1 LTDLRLSYLA
11 PGLQGLLILLV
22 LAAAGFDLRQRR
34 IPNWLAASGL
44 VLGIAMNVFLY
55 ETAGLWTSLKGAGL
69 ALLVY
74 VPLFA
79 LRAMGAGD
87 AKLMAAVGSIT
98 GPMNWLGIMIL
109 TSVFGGLIAVVLV
122 LGKGRVRQTLN
133 NLTLILTSWRFRHL
147 PYNLSPELDVGS
159 SQGLRLP
166 HAVSI
171 FLGSIAFLVAAAIWA
186 PR

>member
-1 LTDLRLSYLA
+1 LSYLQ
-11 PGLQGLLILLV
+11 PGLQSLLLLLV
-22 LAAAGFDLRQRR
+22 LIAAVFDLRERR

-44 VLGIAMNVFLY
+44 LLGIAGNSILFGIS
-55 ETAGLWTSLKGAGL
+55 GLWTSLEGAGL

-87 AKLMAAVGSIT
+87 AKLMAAIGAIT
-98 GPMNWLGIMIL
+98 GPMNWIGILVL
-109 TSVFGGLIAVVLV
+109 TCLFGGLLAVLLV
-122 LGKGRVRQTLN
+122 LARGRVYHTLG
-133 NLTLILTSWRFRHL
+133 NLRLILTSWRFHHL
-147 PYNLSPELDVGS
+147 PYQVSPELDVGS
-159 SQGLRLP
+159 EKALRLP

-171 FLGSIAFLVAAAIWA
+171 FLGTVSYLVAAAIWA

>member
-1 LTDLRLSYLA
+1 MTYPA
-11 PGLQGLLILLV
+11 PGLQALLV
-22 LAAAGFDLRQRR
+22 LLVSVAALYDLRQRR
-34 IPNWLAASGL
+34 IPNWLSAAGL
-44 VLGIAMNVFLY
+44 LLGFAMNTFLF
-55 ETAGLWTSLKGAGL
+55 ESAGFWTSLEGAAL
-69 ALLVY
+69 ALVVY

-98 GPMNWLGIMIL
+98 GPMNWIGVMIL
-109 TSVFGGLIAVVLV
+109 TALCGGVLAVLLV
-122 LGKGRVRQTLN
+122 LGKGRVRHTLQ
-133 NLTLILTSWRFRHL
+133 NLKLILTSWRFHHM

-159 SQGLRLP
+159 EKALRLP

-171 FLGSIAFLVAAAIWA
+171 LLGSICFLMAAAIWA

>member
-1 LTDLRLSYLA
+1 MSYLA
-11 PGLQGLLILLV
+11 PGLQGLLLLLV
-22 LAAAGFDLRQRR
+22 VAAALFDLRQRR
-34 IPNWLAASGL
+34 IPNWLAAGGL
-44 VLGIAMNVFLY
+44 LLGIGMNTFLF
-55 ETAGLWTSLKGAGL
+55 ESAGLWSSLEGAGL
-69 ALLVY
+69 ALLIY

-98 GPMNWLGIMIL
+98 GPMNWLGILVL
-109 TSVFGGLIAVVLV
+109 TALFGGVLAVLLV
-122 LGKGRVRQTLN
+122 LGKGRVRHTLA
-133 NLTLILTSWRFRHL
+133 NLKLILTSWHFHHL

-159 SQGLRLP
+159 EQALRLP

-171 FLGSIAFLVAAAIWA
+171 LLGTISFLAAAALWA

>member
-1 LTDLRLSYLA
+1 LTYLP
-11 PGLQGLLILLV
+11 PGLQGLLVLLV
-22 LAAAGFDLRQRR
+22 VAAAVFDLRQRR

-44 VLGIAMNVFLY
+44 VAGIAMNTFLF
-55 ETAGLWTSLKGAGL
+55 ESDGFWTSLKGAGL
-69 ALLVY
+69 ALLIY

-98 GPMNWLGIMIL
+98 GPMNWVGIMIL
-109 TSVFGGLIAVVLV
+109 TSLFGGLLAVLLV
-122 LGKGRVRQTLN
+122 LGKGRVRHTLEN
-133 NLTLILTSWRFRHL
+133 VKLILTSWRFHHL
-147 PYNLSPELDVGS
+147 PYHLSPELDVGS
-159 SQGLRLP
+159 EQALRLP

-171 FLGSIAFLVAAAIWA
+171 LVGVGCFLVAAAIWA

>member
-1 LTDLRLSYLA
+1 MSYLA
-11 PGLQGLLILLV
+11 PGLQGLLVLLV
-22 LAAAGFDLRQRR
+22 AAAALFDLRQRR

-44 VLGIAMNVFLY
+44 LAGFVMNTFLF
-55 ETAGLWTSLKGAGL
+55 EWAGFWASLEGAAL

-98 GPMNWLGIMIL
+98 GWQNWIAVMIL
-109 TSVFGGLIAVVLV
+109 TCLFGGLLAIILV
-122 LGKGRVRQTLN
+122 LGKGRVRHTLG
-133 NLTLILTSWRFRHL
+133 NLKLILTSWRFRHL
-147 PYNLSPELDVGS
+147 PYHLSPELHVGS
-159 SQGLRLP
+159 EQALRLP

-171 FLGSIAFLVAAAIWA
+171 LLGAVTFLVAAAIWA

>member
-1 LTDLRLSYLA
+1 LSYLPPA
-11 PGLQGLLILLV
+11 LQGVLALLV
-22 LAAAGFDLRQRR
+22 MIAAFFDLRERR
-34 IPNWLAASGL
+34 VPNWLAASGL
-44 VLGIAMNVFLY
+44 LVGIVMNVFLFGIS
-55 ETAGLWTSLKGAGL
+55 GLWNSLEGAGL

-87 AKLMAAVGSIT
+87 AKLMGAVGAMT

-109 TSVFGGLIAVVLV
+109 TSIFGGVLAIVLV
-122 LGKGRVRQTLN
+122 LAKGRVRHTLA
-133 NLTLILTSWRFRHL
+133 NLRLILTSWRFRHL
-147 PYNLSPELDVGS
+147 PYQVTPELDVGS
-159 SQGLRLP
+159 EKALRLP

-171 FLGSIAFLVAAAIWA
+171 FLGTLSFLVVAAIWA

>member
-1 LTDLRLSYLA
+1 MTYPA
-11 PGLQGLLILLV
+11 PGLQALLV
-22 LAAAGFDLRQRR
+22 LLVSVAALYDLRQRR
-34 IPNWLAASGL
+34 IPNWLSAAGL
-44 VLGIAMNVFLY
+44 LLGFAMNTFLF
-55 ETAGLWTSLKGAGL
+55 ESAGFWTSLEGAAL
-69 ALLVY
+69 ALVVY

-98 GPMNWLGIMIL
+98 GPMNWIGVMIL
-109 TSVFGGLIAVVLV
+109 TALCGGVLAVLLV
-122 LGKGRVRQTLN
+122 LGKGRVRHTLQ
-133 NLTLILTSWRFRHL
+133 NLKLILTSWRFHHM

-159 SQGLRLP
+159 EKALRLP

-171 FLGSIAFLVAAAIWA
+171 LLGTVSFLVAAAIWA

>member
-1 LTDLRLSYLA
+1 MSYLP
-11 PGLQGLLILLV
+11 PGLQGLLVLLV
-22 LAAAGFDLRQRR
+22 LAAAVFDLRQRR

-44 VLGIAMNVFLY
+44 VAGIAMNTFLF
-55 ETAGLWTSLKGAGL
+55 ESSGFWTSLKGAGL
-69 ALLVY
+69 ALLIY

-98 GPMNWLGIMIL
+98 GPMNWVGIMIL
-109 TSVFGGLIAVVLV
+109 TSVFGGLLAVLLI
-122 LGKGRVRQTLN
+122 LGKGRVRHTLEN
-133 NLTLILTSWRFRHL
+133 VKLILTSWRFRHL
-147 PYNLSPELDVGS
+147 PYHLSPELDVGS
-159 SQGLRLP
+159 EQALRLP

-171 FLGSIAFLVAAAIWA
+171 LLGAVSFLAAAAIWA